1 MILGTRKSAK
11 SDAPVPVIKGSD
23 VGTTKA
29 VPAEASPAPAPQQG
43 SEQAV
48 NGNGSAIPEKAR
60 QQAVAALRN
69 SLAFTQIIGVLMR
82 SDHYKHYTLGDL
94 EWLVIPPML
103 AGQFRIGEV
112 KPKTGGS
119 VPVSVVLWARV
130 SAEVDK
136 RLTEASNA
144 PMRLRPDEWTSGD
157 ILWLAHAAGEPR
169 FVRDVLK
176 QLNETAFKGREV
188 KVRALGKDGKPA
200 VQLLPTNA
208 QVKTEGV
215 TLHTDSP
222 APPATQR

>member
-1 MILGTRKSAK
+1 
-11 SDAPVPVIKGSD
+11 
-23 VGTTKA
+23 
-29 VPAEASPAPAPQQG
+29 
-43 SEQAV
+43 
-48 NGNGSAIPEKAR
+48 
-60 QQAVAALRN
+60 
-69 SLAFTQIIGVLMR
+69 
-82 SDHYKHYTLGDL
+82 
-94 EWLVIPPML
+94 
-103 AGQFRIGEV
+103 
-112 KPKTGGS
+112 
-119 VPVSVVLWARV
+119 
-130 SAEVDK
+130 
-136 RLTEASNA
+136 
-144 PMRLRPDEWTSGD
+144 MRLRPDEWTSGD